1 MFFDENHAIELCES
15 DPSVIFNLID
25 ENFDFL
31 VDKILSKKIVS
42 VNTTNEN
49 GTDVITYL
57 LKNGWYELVLKYMK
71 DKTWDVNHQ
80 DKDGN
85 TFAHILVSKKYLEV
99 MDVIKQLIKNKNLI
113 PNIRNK
119 KGETILDKSINEEYI
134 YTTLK
139 ILEDKRFN
147 NIDLVSFKNL
157 YEKYIKSNNYGVY
170 SKMNN
175 LEVIIDT
182 LSIKELLPNLGHII
196 NLIKANIEN
205 IKKDVKNGETS
216 ILDELI
222 YGAME

>member
-99 MDVIKQLIKNKNLI
+99 MDVIKQLIKNKNFI

>member
-1 MFFDENHAIELCES
+1 MFFDENQAIELCES

-99 MDVIKQLIKNKNLI
+99 MDVIKQLIKNKNFI

>member
-1 MFFDENHAIELCES
+1 MFFDENQAIELCES

-31 VDKILSKKIVS
+31 VDKILSKKKVS

-57 LKNGWYELVLKYMK
+57 LKNGYYNLVLKYMK

-85 TFAHILVSKKYLEV
+85 TFAHILVTKKYLEV
-99 MDVIKQLIKNKNLI
+99 MDIIKQIIKNKDFI

-134 YTTLK
+134 YTTVK
-139 ILEDKRFN
+139 ILEDERFN

-196 NLIKANIEN
+196 NFIKTNIEN

>member
-1 MFFDENHAIELCES
+1 MFFDENQAIELCES

-31 VDKILSKKIVS
+31 VDKVLQKKIVS

-57 LKNGWYELVLKYMK
+57 LKNGWYDLVLKYMK

-85 TFAHILVSKKYLEV
+85 TFAHILVTKKYLDV
-99 MDVIKQLIKNKNLI
+99 MDIIKQIIKNKDFM

-119 KGETILDKSINEEYI
+119 VGETILDKSINEEYI
-134 YTTLK
+134 YTTVK
-139 ILEDKRFN
+139 ILEDERFN

-196 NLIKANIEN
+196 NTIKTNIDN

>member
-222 YGAME
+222 YGAMK